1 MAGCPAALAE
11 RRPPSFLHLPFSF
24 QEFHH
29 GRHRFHSVRLRGRG
43 TPVVIVFNGI
53 AELYDSVG
61 SPLGTSSWHT
71 ITQKLIDA
79 FAAATGDHQWVHVDP
94 VRAAN
99 GPFGSTIAHGHLLT
113 SMIPMLVWE
122 VYDVDGVR
130 MGINYGSNKIRY
142 PTPVPVDSR
151 IRAVVE
157 IAGRTQDC
165 GGRPDSHVCQDR
177 ARGCRQAG
185 LRCRGCQ
192 LVRPQ
197 PVTLIEPVPIGTI
210 PG

>member
-1 MAGCPAALAE
+1 M
-11 RRPPSFLHLPFSF
+11 
-24 QEFHH
+24 
-29 GRHRFHSVRLRGRG
+29 
-43 TPVVIVFNGI
+43 IVFNGI

-79 FAAATGDHQWVHVDP
+79 FAAATGDHQWIHVDP

-157 IAGRTQDC
+157 IADVRKI
-165 GGRPDSHVCQDR
+165 
-177 ARGCRQAG
+177 AAG
-185 LRCRGCQ
+185 VQ
-192 LVRPQ
+192 T
-197 PVTLIEPVPIGTI
+197 VTFVKIEREGVDKPACVAEVVSLYVPNQ
-210 PG
+210 